1 RSRWIRGDWQLLN
14 WLLPRVKKA
23 DGSRCA
29 NPLSALSQ
37 WKLFDNL
44 RRSLVA
50 PSLLLLLFCCLTGL
64 PNTGYWL
71 AVVFILLLL
80 PSALAL
86 LQDIARKPPRR
97 PFLQH
102 VRLALK
108 GTLHRLAQIGLR
120 LAALPHEALYSL
132 KAIAVTLWRLLFS
145 QRNLQ
150 EWTSYAQS
158 KTRLRVT
165 PTNFYRAMWVNPL
178 AGAGLLLLT
187 AWHNPMA
194 LVVALPLSA
203 LWVFAPF
210 LLYYLSR
217 EPQRSKTAIDEEQ
230 RRFLRHT
237 SRQTWDFFNT
247 FVNAQ
252 ENWLPPDNYQEI
264 PEPVIAHR
272 TSPTNIGL
280 SLLANLTAC
289 DFGYLTLCE
298 ALRRIELTLDT
309 LDHMEYYRGHL
320 YNWYG
325 TRTLEPL

>member
-1 RSRWIRGDWQLLN
+1 WQLLN

-120 LAALPHEALYSL
+120 LAALPHEA
-132 KAIAVTLWRLLFS
+132 
-145 QRNLQ
+145 
-150 EWTSYAQS
+150 
-158 KTRLRVT
+158 
-165 PTNFYRAMWVNPL
+165 
-178 AGAGLLLLT
+178 
-187 AWHNPMA
+187 
-194 LVVALPLSA
+194 
-203 LWVFAPF
+203 
-210 LLYYLSR
+210 
-217 EPQRSKTAIDEEQ
+217 
-230 RRFLRHT
+230 
-237 SRQTWDFFNT
+237 
-247 FVNAQ
+247 
-252 ENWLPPDNYQEI
+252 
-264 PEPVIAHR
+264 
-272 TSPTNIGL
+272 
-280 SLLANLTAC
+280 
-289 DFGYLTLCE
+289 
-298 ALRRIELTLDT
+298 
-309 LDHMEYYRGHL
+309 
-320 YNWYG
+320 
-325 TRTLEPL
+325 